1 VRRLLRRRR
10 WLRVKRRQ
18 SFQPLLFYNQH
29 RSFLNL
35 DETFS
40 LKGKRTMSWFIGF
53 LLLITSADEGKPER
67 YPRADLLLE
76 VAELSK
82 PEVAERF
89 RILDAR
95 TREQYLDGH
104 IPDAIWVDHDE
115 WSKSFA
121 KDQDAGR
128 WQKLIGGLGITAES
142 RVVLYDDHSTNR
154 AARVWWILRFWGLRD
169 VKLLNGGWKS
179 WIGAHGPITQGIPKV
194 EPAKVKLTPHPERL
208 ATKVQLL
215 QSLPKHEFQMVDAR
229 SESEYCG
236 EANTAKRNGAIPG
249 ALHKEWNEAI
259 DKKTQ
264 RFKSPDDLAKLFKDA
279 GIDLNR
285 PSVTYCQSGGRAAVM
300 AFTLELMG
308 AKSVRNYYKSWSE
321 WGNAEDTPIE
331 KPKMK

>member
-1 VRRLLRRRR
+1 V
-10 WLRVKRRQ
+10 
-18 SFQPLLFYNQH
+18 
-29 RSFLNL
+29 NL

-40 LKGKRTMSWFIGF
+40 LKGKRNMSWFIGF
-53 LLLITSADEGKPER
+53 LLLITSADEGKPQR

-82 PEVAERF
+82 PEVAKRF

-95 TREQYLDGH
+95 TKEQYEAGH
-104 IPDAIWVDHDE
+104 IPHAIWVDHDN

-121 KDQDAGR
+121 KDQDVEH
-128 WQKLIGGLGITAES
+128 WHKLIGELGITPDAH
-142 RVVLYDDHSTNR
+142 VVLYDDHSTNR
-154 AARVWWILRFWGLRD
+154 AARIWWILRFWGIGD

-179 WIGAHGPITQGIPKV
+179 WIGAHGPVTQETPKV
-194 EPAKVKLTPHPERL
+194 EPAEVHLAPHPERL
-208 ATKVQLL
+208 ATKAQLL

-236 EANTAKRNGAIPG
+236 ESNTAKRNGAIPG
-249 ALHKEWNEAI
+249 ALHKEWNEVI

-264 RFKSPDDLAKLFKDA
+264 RFKSPDDLAKLFKEA

-331 KPKMK
+331 KPARK

>member
-1 VRRLLRRRR
+1 
-10 WLRVKRRQ
+10 
-18 SFQPLLFYNQH
+18 
-29 RSFLNL
+29 
-35 DETFS
+35 
-40 LKGKRTMSWFIGF
+40 MSWFMGF
-53 LLLITSADEGKPER
+53 LLLITSAEEGKPER
-67 YPRADLLLE
+67 YPQADLLLE

-82 PEVAERF
+82 PEVAKRF

-95 TREQYLDGH
+95 TKEQYEAGH
-104 IPDAIWVDHDE
+104 VPNAIWVDHDN
-115 WSKSFA
+115 WSKAFA
-121 KDQDAGR
+121 KDQDPGR
-128 WQKLIGGLGITAES
+128 WQKLIGELGITPDAH
-142 RVVLYDDHSTNR
+142 VVLYDDHSTNR
-154 AARVWWILRFWGLRD
+154 AARIWWILRFWGIRD

-179 WIGAHGPITQGIPKV
+179 WTGAHGPVTQGIPKV
-194 EPAKVKLTPHPERL
+194 EPAEVHIIPHPERL
-208 ATKVQLL
+208 ATKAQLL

-249 ALHKEWNEAI
+249 ALHKEWNEVI

-321 WGNAEDTPIE
+321 WGNAEDTPVE
-331 KPKMK
+331 KPKSKLDQ